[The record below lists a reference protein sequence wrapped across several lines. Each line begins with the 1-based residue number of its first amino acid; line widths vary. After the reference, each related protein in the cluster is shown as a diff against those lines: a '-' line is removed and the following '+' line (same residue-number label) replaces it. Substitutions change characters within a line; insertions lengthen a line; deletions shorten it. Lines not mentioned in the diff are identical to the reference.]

1 MNSDWKSYYNNHLT
15 TAHEAVKQVITPD
28 AHLVLGHAAAT
39 VDSFMEAM
47 YDLRDELPHFSIFH
61 VLYFGCTKHF
71 LPEMAHAVSPKVNFM
86 EAQARKACATGA
98 IEFLPCHFH
107 EVPALFRDGFYPVDV
122 AVVQLSTP
130 NEEGY
135 CSFGIS
141 CDYTKPAVDCARVV
155 VAEINPQMPFIGG
168 DNLVHITKIDHII
181 EVDHPMIEVKPTVP
195 GELEMQ
201 IGDYCASLIKDG
213 DTLQLGIGAIP
224 DAVLSKLTDRKNLG
238 IHTEMFTD
246 GVMDLIQS
254 GVINGKSKTLHPEK
268 VVSAFVMGSQKL
280 YDFINNNPMIEL
292 YSVDYTNDPFVVG
305 QNDNMVSINSCLEID
320 LLGQVNAESIG
331 YKMFSGS
338 GGQVDFLR
346 GAKRSK
352 QGRSIIAL
360 PSTAK
365 EGTISRIV
373 PILSEGSVVTTGR
386 NDVDYVIT
394 EYGIARLRGKGA
406 RERAKALIQI
416 AHPKFREQLTEQAA
430 QRYSGF
436 TL

>member
-1 MNSDWKSYYNNHLT
+1 MSANWKSYYDQHLT
-15 TAHEAVKQVITPD
+15 SAHEAVKKVITPN
-28 AHLVLGHAAAT
+28 ANLVLGHAAAT
-39 VDSFMEAM
+39 VDAFMEAM
-47 YDLRDELPHFSIFH
+47 YDLREELPHYSIFH
-61 VLYFGCTKHF
+61 VLYFGETKHY
-71 LPEMAHAVSPKVNFM
+71 LPEMTKNLSVKVNFM
-86 EAQARKACATGA
+86 EAQARKACAEGA
-98 IEFLPCHFH
+98 LDFFPCHFH
-107 EVPALFRDGFYPVDV
+107 EVPALFKEGFYPVDV

-141 CDYTKPAVDCARVV
+141 CDYTKPAADCAQVV

-168 DNLVHITKIDHII
+168 ENLIHITEIDHII
-181 EVDHPMIEVKPTVP
+181 EVNHPLIEVKPVVP
-195 GELEMQ
+195 GELEMK

-224 DAVLSKLTDRKNLG
+224 DAVLSKLKDRKNLG

-246 GVMDLIQS
+246 GVMDLIES

-280 YDFINNNPMIEL
+280 YDFINSNPAIEL
-292 YSVDYTNDPFVVG
+292 YPVDYTNDPFVIG
-305 QNDNMVSINSCLEID
+305 QNDDMVSINSCLEID

-352 QGRSIIAL
+352 RGRSIIAL

-365 EGTISRIV
+365 GETISRIV

-394 EYGIARLRGKGA
+394 EFGIARLRGKGA
-406 RERAKALIQI
+406 RERAKALIEI
-416 AHPKFREQLTEQAA
+416 AHPQFREMLIEEVRK
-430 QRYSGF
+430 RYAGF
-436 TL
+436 SM